1 MMARAGQRSG
11 GPARCRSCE
20 RELAQP
26 GDVGWECECGVSV
39 CANDECIAEYFKF
52 VAGGEGTR
60 CLTCGAL
67 L

>member
-1 MMARAGQRSG
+1 MAEERPG
-11 GPARCRSCE
+11 GPPRCRACE
-20 RELAQP
+20 RELGHP
-26 GDVGWECECGVSV
+26 GDIGWECECGVVV
-39 CANDECIAEYFKF
+39 CADEECVTEYFKF